1 MKAKNELH
9 KEKKIQLQAW
19 IRFSHGH
26 VDNFNF
32 WVISF
37 LSVIDDSSYIS
48 DNSIN
53 LQKNKGFHFEKF
65 DKDYTLYYFLVWHK
79 NWPNSK

>member
-9 KEKKIQLQAW
+9 KKKKIQLQAW

-53 LQKNKGFHFEKF
+53 LQKIKSFVLKKF
-65 DKDYTLYYFLVWHK
+65 NIYLAKEVWK
-79 NWPNSK
+79 MA